1 MICLWIILYIVLA
14 IAALITL
21 LMFVRARIIIEY
33 RDSLSVVL
41 KVLFIK
47 KQLYP
52 EDLSRI
58 KLGDYSERKLK
69 SKQERVRKKA
79 EKKAEKSK
87 KAKTKSEPKAKKKR
101 SFSEILD
108 LVNTVKHIVSV
119 LVKAFFGYLRIDVS
133 RINIVVAC
141 GEADKTA
148 IVYGAVYQAVSYLL
162 AVLDS
167 VTNVKYKKTSE
178 VSVTADFVAEK
189 FSADIKIA
197 FSIKIGQAVKVMIK
211 TAYNYLKTK
220 NTVGRPD

>member
-1 MICLWIILYIVLA
+1 MTCLWIILYIVLA

-21 LMFVRARIIIEY
+21 LMFVRAGIIIEY

-41 KVLFIK
+41 KVLFVK

-52 EDLSRI
+52 EVLTRI
-58 KLGDYSERKLK
+58 RVGDYSENKLK
-69 SKQERVRKKA
+69 KKQRRAQKKA
-79 EKKAEKSK
+79 EKQTV
-87 KAKTKSEPKAKKKR
+87 KTKNKKTKTESQTKNKR

-108 LVNTVKHIVSV
+108 LINTVKQIVSV

-133 RINIVVAC
+133 RVNIIVAC

-162 AVLDS
+162 AVLDG
-167 VTNVKYKKTSE
+167 VTNVKYQKTSE
-178 VSVTADFVAEK
+178 VSVSADFTADS

-197 FSIKIGQAVKVMIK
+197 FSIRVGQAIKVMIK

-220 NTVGRPD
+220 NTVGRSD